1 MATPDDSVDDVFQP
15 GGRLRLDCLT
25 EEATRALREALR
37 LARETRWDSVRSPHV
52 FMGLLAVPDASV
64 TNWGERLQA
73 DLSKL
78 LGQFQEL
85 FHQEEGEEEAI
96 LALNREFLS
105 DNVIRLMRE
114 AHNRATDNRRTKI
127 TPMDLLISL
136 LTASNSIVAEC
147 FERIGVTAA
156 KLTEL
161 AVIAE
166 HTGRD
171 NERGERA
178 KKQ

>member
-1 MATPDDSVDDVFQP
+1 MDNPDESLDDIFLP
-15 GGRLRLDCLT
+15 GGRLRLDVLT
-25 EEATRALREALR
+25 DPAVEVLNEAVR
-37 LARETRWDSVRSPHV
+37 LARDTRWDSVRSPHV
-52 FMGLLAVPDASV
+52 FMGLLSVPDPSV
-64 TNWGERLQA
+64 ADWGERLQA
-73 DLSKL
+73 DLNKL

-85 FHQEEGEEEAI
+85 FHQEEGDEENF

-105 DNVIRLMRE
+105 DNVIRLLRE
-114 AHNRATDNRRTKI
+114 AFNRAVDHHRRKI

-161 AVIAE
+161 AVLAE
-166 HTGRD
+166 HTRGD
-171 NERGERA
+171 NA
-178 KKQ
+178 KK